1 MSYRLS
7 FVLPVTLGLYLLALG
22 AVLLADSTGARPL
35 GIPGV
40 AGAAIGLALIAM
52 GVLTAL
58 AGWRARRF
66 TRRLRRAFG
75 HVRSAEEGWRV
86 DDAVIST
93 VLGDIS
99 LDFRGTDLPSG
110 ETELT
115 LLCWLG
121 TLQVVVPHDFAVS
134 VSAQVL
140 VGTVDALGRRE
151 EGLVRDVDARTAGYD
166 EAPRR
171 LRLHVSTLVGEAR
184 VRREIEARERPAV

>member
-40 AGAAIGLALIAM
+40 AGAAIGLGLMAM

-166 EAPRR
+166 DAPRR